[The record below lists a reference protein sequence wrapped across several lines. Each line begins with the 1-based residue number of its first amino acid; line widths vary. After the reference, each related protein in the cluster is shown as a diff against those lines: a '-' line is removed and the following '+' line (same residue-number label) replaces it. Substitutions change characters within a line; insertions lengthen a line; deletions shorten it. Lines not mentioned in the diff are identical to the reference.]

1 MKKLLLLLFVFL
13 PLFAN
18 AQATIQEIP
27 EWNLDQALNNCKKV
41 VMKAYCWTE
50 KGVETDDPKTEEEIV
65 LWWDYPY
72 GGCDIYFKAKK
83 YANFKSCPLKVNK
96 KKYIEERT
104 LAYDFLDNNGWLLG
118 VIFSRV
124 NTEMH
129 PNAYRLNNSVFIRR
143 EIGKPVSYMILSVD
157 FYNEAGECVVRG
169 YDPKNV
175 NDIDSGNLLQCFI
188 ERMYKHYL

>member
-41 VMKAYCWTE
+41 VMHAYCWIE
-50 KGVETDDPKTEEEIV
+50 RGVETDGPITEEEIV

-83 YANFKSCPLKVNK
+83 YANFKSRPLKVNK
-96 KKYIEERT
+96 KYIDEGF
-104 LAYDFLDNNGWLLG
+104 LAYEFLDNNGWLLG
-118 VIFSRV
+118 VTFSRMY
-124 NTEMH
+124 TEMH
-129 PNAYRLNNSVFIRR
+129 PNADRLYNGVLIRR
-143 EIGKPVSYMILSVD
+143 EIGKPVSYRILSVD

-169 YDPKNV
+169 YDPNNA

-188 ERMYKHYL
+188 ERMYKRYL

>member
-41 VMKAYCWTE
+41 VLHAYCWIE
-50 KGVETDDPKTEEEIV
+50 RGVETEGPITKEEIV

-83 YANFKSCPLKVNK
+83 YANFKSRPLKVNK
-96 KKYIEERT
+96 KYIDEGF
-104 LAYDFLDNNGWLLG
+104 LAYEFLDNNGWLLG
-118 VIFSRV
+118 VTFSRMY
-124 NTEMH
+124 TEMH
-129 PNAYRLNNSVFIRR
+129 PNADRLYNGVLIRR
-143 EIGKPVSYMILSVD
+143 EIEKPVGYSILSVD

-169 YDPKNV
+169 YDPKNA

>member
-41 VMKAYCWTE
+41 VMKAYCWME
-50 KGVETDDPKTEEEIV
+50 KGVETDGPTEEEIV

-83 YANFKSCPLKVNK
+83 YANFKSRPLKVNK
-96 KKYIEERT
+96 KYIEEGY

-118 VIFSRV
+118 VNFGRV

-129 PNAYRLNNSVFIRR
+129 PNANRLYNSVFIRR
-143 EIGKPVSYMILSVD
+143 EIGKPVSYRILSVD

-169 YDPKNV
+169 YDPKNA

-188 ERMYKHYL
+188 ERMYKRYL

>member
-41 VMKAYCWTE
+41 VLHAYCWIE
-50 KGVETDDPKTEEEIV
+50 RGVETEGSITKEEIV

-83 YANFKSCPLKVNK
+83 YANFKSRPLKVNK
-96 KKYIEERT
+96 KYIDEGF
-104 LAYDFLDNNGWLLG
+104 LAYEFLDNNGWLLG
-118 VIFSRV
+118 VTFSRMY
-124 NTEMH
+124 TEMH
-129 PNAYRLNNSVFIRR
+129 PNADRLYNGVLIRR
-143 EIGKPVSYMILSVD
+143 EIEKPVGYSILSVD

-169 YDPKNV
+169 YDPKNA

>member
-18 AQATIQEIP
+18 AQATLQEIP

-41 VMKAYCWTE
+41 VMHAYCCME
-50 KGVETDDPKTEEEIV
+50 KGVDTDDPTEEEIV

-83 YANFKSCPLKVNK
+83 YANFKSRPLKVNK
-96 KKYIEERT
+96 KYPKEGFLE
-104 LAYDFLDNNGWLLG
+104 YDFLDNNGWLLG
-118 VIFSRV
+118 VAFSRE

-129 PNAYRLNNSVFIRR
+129 PNAYRLNNYVFIRR
-143 EIGKPVSYMILSVD
+143 EIGMSVIYMILSVD

-169 YDPKNV
+169 YDPKNA
-175 NDIDSGNLLQCFI
+175 NDIDSGNLLQCFV
-188 ERMYKHYL
+188 ERMYKRYL

>member
-18 AQATIQEIP
+18 AQATLQEIP

-41 VMKAYCWTE
+41 VMHAYCLME

-83 YANFKSCPLKVNK
+83 YANFKSRPLKVNK
-96 KKYIEERT
+96 KYPKEGFLE
-104 LAYDFLDNNGWLLG
+104 YDFLDNNGWLLG
-118 VIFSRV
+118 VAFSRV

-143 EIGKPVSYMILSVD
+143 EIGMSVIYMILSVD

-169 YDPKNV
+169 YDPKNAS
-175 NDIDSGNLLQCFI
+175 DIASGNLLQCFI
-188 ERMYKHYL
+188 ERMYKRYL

>member
-18 AQATIQEIP
+18 AQATLQEIP

-41 VMKAYCWTE
+41 VMHAYCWIE
-50 KGVETDDPKTEEEIV
+50 RGVDTDGPITEEEIV

-83 YANFKSCPLKVNK
+83 YANFKSRPLKVNK
-96 KKYIEERT
+96 KYIDEGF
-104 LAYDFLDNNGWLLG
+104 LAYEFLDNNGWLLD
-118 VIFSRV
+118 VTFSRMY
-124 NTEMH
+124 TEMH
-129 PNAYRLNNSVFIRR
+129 PNADRLYNGVLIRR
-143 EIGKPVSYMILSVD
+143 EIEKPVGYRILSVD

-169 YDPKNV
+169 YDPNNA

-188 ERMYKHYL
+188 ERMYKRYL

>member
-41 VMKAYCWTE
+41 VMHAYCWIE
-50 KGVETDDPKTEEEIV
+50 RGVETDGPITEEEIV

-83 YANFKSCPLKVNK
+83 YANFKSRPLKVNK
-96 KKYIEERT
+96 KYIDEGF
-104 LAYDFLDNNGWLLG
+104 LAYEFLDNNGWLLG
-118 VIFSRV
+118 VTFSRMY
-124 NTEMH
+124 TEMH
-129 PNAYRLNNSVFIRR
+129 PNADRLYNGVLIRM
-143 EIGKPVSYMILSVD
+143 EIEKPVGYRILSVD

-169 YDPKNV
+169 YDPNNA

-188 ERMYKHYL
+188 ERMYKRYL

>member
-41 VMKAYCWTE
+41 VLHAYCWIE
-50 KGVETDDPKTEEEIV
+50 RGVETEGPITKEEIV

-83 YANFKSCPLKVNK
+83 YANFKSRPLKVNK
-96 KKYIEERT
+96 KYIDEGF
-104 LAYDFLDNNGWLLG
+104 LAYEFLDNNGWLLG
-118 VIFSRV
+118 VTFSRMY
-124 NTEMH
+124 TEMH
-129 PNAYRLNNSVFIRR
+129 PNADRLYNGVLIRR
-143 EIGKPVSYMILSVD
+143 EIGKPVGYRILSVD

-169 YDPKNV
+169 YDPKNA

-188 ERMYKHYL
+188 ERMYKRYL

>member
-41 VMKAYCWTE
+41 VMKAYCWME
-50 KGVETDDPKTEEEIV
+50 KGVDTDDPTEEEIV

-83 YANFKSCPLKVNK
+83 YANFKSRPLKVNK
-96 KKYIEERT
+96 KYPEEGF
-104 LAYDFLDNNGWLLG
+104 LVYDFLDNNGWLLG
-118 VIFSRV
+118 VNFGRV

-129 PNAYRLNNSVFIRR
+129 PNANRLYNSVFIRR
-143 EIGKPVSYMILSVD
+143 EIGKPVSYRILSVD

-169 YDPKNV
+169 YDPKNA

-188 ERMYKHYL
+188 ERMYKRYL

>member
-41 VMKAYCWTE
+41 VMHAYCWIE
-50 KGVETDDPKTEEEIV
+50 RGVDTDGPITEEEIV

-83 YANFKSCPLKVNK
+83 YANFKSRPLKVNK
-96 KKYIEERT
+96 KYIDEGF
-104 LAYDFLDNNGWLLG
+104 LAYEFLDNNGWLLD
-118 VIFSRV
+118 VTFSRMY
-124 NTEMH
+124 TEMH
-129 PNAYRLNNSVFIRR
+129 PNADRLYNGVLIRR
-143 EIGKPVSYMILSVD
+143 EIEKPVGYRILSVD

-169 YDPKNV
+169 YDPKNA

-188 ERMYKHYL
+188 ERMYKRYL

>member
-41 VMKAYCWTE
+41 VLHAYCWIE
-50 KGVETDDPKTEEEIV
+50 RGVETEGPITKEEIV

-83 YANFKSCPLKVNK
+83 YANFKSRPLKVNK
-96 KKYIEERT
+96 KYIDEGF
-104 LAYDFLDNNGWLLG
+104 LAYEFLDNNGWLLG
-118 VIFSRV
+118 VTFSRMY
-124 NTEMH
+124 TEMH
-129 PNAYRLNNSVFIRR
+129 PNADRLYNGVLIRR
-143 EIGKPVSYMILSVD
+143 EIEKPVGYSILSVD
-157 FYNEAGECVVRG
+157 FYNEAGVCVVRG
-169 YDPKNV
+169 YDPKNA

>member
-41 VMKAYCWTE
+41 VMKAYCWME
-50 KGVETDDPKTEEEIV
+50 KGVETDGPTEEEIV
-65 LWWDYPY
+65 LWWEYPY
-72 GGCDIYFKAKK
+72 GGCDIYVKAKK
-83 YANFKSCPLKVNK
+83 YANFKSRPLKVNK
-96 KKYIEERT
+96 KYIEEGY

-118 VIFSRV
+118 VNFGRV

-129 PNAYRLNNSVFIRR
+129 PNANRLYNSVFIRR
-143 EIGKPVSYMILSVD
+143 EIGKPVSYRILSVD

-169 YDPKNV
+169 YDPKNA

-188 ERMYKHYL
+188 ERMYKRYL

>member
-18 AQATIQEIP
+18 AQATILEIP

-41 VMKAYCWTE
+41 VMKAYCWME
-50 KGVETDDPKTEEEIV
+50 KGVETDGPTEEEIV

-83 YANFKSCPLKVNK
+83 YANFKSRPLKVNK
-96 KKYIEERT
+96 KYIEEGY

-118 VIFSRV
+118 VNFGRV

-129 PNAYRLNNSVFIRR
+129 PNANRLYNSVFIRR
-143 EIGKPVSYMILSVD
+143 EIGKPVSYRILSVD

-169 YDPKNV
+169 YDPKNAK
-175 NDIDSGNLLQCFI
+175 DIDCGNLLQCFI
-188 ERMYKHYL
+188 ERMYKRYL

>member
-41 VMKAYCWTE
+41 VLHAYCWIE
-50 KGVETDDPKTEEEIV
+50 RGVETEGPITKEEIV

-83 YANFKSCPLKVNK
+83 YANFKSRPLKVNK
-96 KKYIEERT
+96 KYIDEGF
-104 LAYDFLDNNGWLLG
+104 LAYEFLDNNGWLLG
-118 VIFSRV
+118 VTFSRMY
-124 NTEMH
+124 TEMH
-129 PNAYRLNNSVFIRR
+129 PNADRLYNGVLIRR
-143 EIGKPVSYMILSVD
+143 EIEKPVGYSILSVD

-169 YDPKNV
+169 YDPKNA

-188 ERMYKHYL
+188 ERMYKYYL

>member
-41 VMKAYCWTE
+41 VMHAYCWME
-50 KGVETDDPKTEEEIV
+50 KGVETDGPITEEEIV

-83 YANFKSCPLKVNK
+83 YANFKSRPLKVNK
-96 KKYIEERT
+96 KYIDEGF
-104 LAYDFLDNNGWLLG
+104 LAYEFLDNNGWLLG
-118 VIFSRV
+118 VTFSRMY
-124 NTEMH
+124 TEMH
-129 PNAYRLNNSVFIRR
+129 PNADRLYNGVLIRR
-143 EIGKPVSYMILSVD
+143 EIEKPVGYRILSVD

-169 YDPKNV
+169 YDPNNA

>member
-41 VMKAYCWTE
+41 VMHAYCWIE
-50 KGVETDDPKTEEEIV
+50 RGVETDGPITEEEIV

-83 YANFKSCPLKVNK
+83 YANFKSRPLKVNK
-96 KKYIEERT
+96 KYIDEGF
-104 LAYDFLDNNGWLLG
+104 LAYEFLDNNGWLLG
-118 VIFSRV
+118 VTFSRMY
-124 NTEMH
+124 TEMH
-129 PNAYRLNNSVFIRR
+129 PNADRLYNGVLIRR
-143 EIGKPVSYMILSVD
+143 EIEKPVGYRILSVD
-157 FYNEAGECVVRG
+157 FYNEAGECIVRG
-169 YDPKNV
+169 YDPNNA

-188 ERMYKHYL
+188 ERMYKRYL

>member
-41 VMKAYCWTE
+41 VMKAYCWME
-50 KGVETDDPKTEEEIV
+50 KGVETDGPTEEEIV

-83 YANFKSCPLKVNK
+83 YANFKSRPLKVNK
-96 KKYIEERT
+96 KYIEEGY
-104 LAYDFLDNNGWLLG
+104 LAYDFLDNKGWLLG
-118 VIFSRV
+118 VNFGRV

-129 PNAYRLNNSVFIRR
+129 PNANRLYNSVFIRR
-143 EIGKPVSYMILSVD
+143 EIGKPVSYRILSVD

-169 YDPKNV
+169 YDPKNA

-188 ERMYKHYL
+188 ERMYKRYL

>member
-18 AQATIQEIP
+18 AQATLQEIP
-27 EWNLDQALNNCKKV
+27 EWNLDQVLNNCKKV
-41 VMKAYCWTE
+41 VLHAYCWIE
-50 KGVETDDPKTEEEIV
+50 RGVETEGPITKEEIV

-83 YANFKSCPLKVNK
+83 YANFKSRPLKVNK
-96 KKYIEERT
+96 KYIDEGF
-104 LAYDFLDNNGWLLG
+104 LAYEFLDNNGWLLG
-118 VIFSRV
+118 VTFSRMY
-124 NTEMH
+124 TEMH
-129 PNAYRLNNSVFIRR
+129 PNADRLYNGVLIRR
-143 EIGKPVSYMILSVD
+143 EIEKPVGYSILSVD

-169 YDPKNV
+169 YDPKNA

>member
-18 AQATIQEIP
+18 AQATLQEIP
-27 EWNLDQALNNCKKV
+27 EWNLDQVLNNCKKV
-41 VMKAYCWTE
+41 VLHAYCWIE
-50 KGVETDDPKTEEEIV
+50 RGVETEGPITKEEIV

-83 YANFKSCPLKVNK
+83 YANFKSRPLKVNK
-96 KKYIEERT
+96 KYIDEGF
-104 LAYDFLDNNGWLLG
+104 LAYEFLDNNGWLLG
-118 VIFSRV
+118 VTFSRMY
-124 NTEMH
+124 TEMH
-129 PNAYRLNNSVFIRR
+129 PNADRLYNGVLIRR
-143 EIGKPVSYMILSVD
+143 EIEKPVGYSILSVD
-157 FYNEAGECVVRG
+157 FYNEAGEGVVRG
-169 YDPKNV
+169 YDPKNA

>member
-41 VMKAYCWTE
+41 VMKAYCWME
-50 KGVETDDPKTEEEIV
+50 KGVETDGPTEEEIV

-83 YANFKSCPLKVNK
+83 YANFKSRPLKVNK
-96 KKYIEERT
+96 KYIEEGY

-118 VIFSRV
+118 VNFGRV

-129 PNAYRLNNSVFIRR
+129 PNANRLYNSVFIRR
-143 EIGKPVSYMILSVD
+143 EIGKPVSYRILSVD

-169 YDPKNV
+169 YDPKNA
-175 NDIDSGNLLQCFI
+175 NDIDSGNLLQCFV
-188 ERMYKHYL
+188 ERMYKRYL

>member
-83 YANFKSCPLKVNK
+83 YANFKSRPLKVNK
-96 KKYIEERT
+96 KYIDDGF
-104 LAYDFLDNNGWLLG
+104 LAYEFLDNNGWLLG
-118 VIFSRV
+118 VTFSRMY
-124 NTEMH
+124 TEMH
-129 PNAYRLNNSVFIRR
+129 PNADRLYNGVLIRR
-143 EIGKPVSYMILSVD
+143 EIEKPVGYRILSVD

-169 YDPKNV
+169 YDPNNA

-188 ERMYKHYL
+188 ERMYKRYL

>member
-1 MKKLLLLLFVFL
+1 MKKLLLLLLVFL

-41 VMKAYCWTE
+41 VMKAYCWME
-50 KGVETDDPKTEEEIV
+50 KGVDTEDPTEEEIV

-83 YANFKSCPLKVNK
+83 YANFKSRPLKVNK
-96 KKYIEERT
+96 KYPEEGF
-104 LAYDFLDNNGWLLG
+104 LVYDFLDNNGWLLG
-118 VIFSRV
+118 VNFGRV

-129 PNAYRLNNSVFIRR
+129 PNANRLYNSVFIRR
-143 EIGKPVSYMILSVD
+143 EIGKPVSYRILSVD

-169 YDPKNV
+169 YDPKNA

-188 ERMYKHYL
+188 ERMYKRYL

>member
-41 VMKAYCWTE
+41 VMHAYCWIE
-50 KGVETDDPKTEEEIV
+50 RGVDTDGPITEEEIV

-83 YANFKSCPLKVNK
+83 YANFKSRPLKVNK
-96 KKYIEERT
+96 KYIDEGF
-104 LAYDFLDNNGWLLG
+104 LAYEFLDNNGWLLD
-118 VIFSRV
+118 VTFSRMY
-124 NTEMH
+124 TEMH
-129 PNAYRLNNSVFIRR
+129 PNADRLYNGVLIRR
-143 EIGKPVSYMILSVD
+143 EIEKPVGYRILSVD

-169 YDPKNV
+169 YDPNNA

-188 ERMYKHYL
+188 ERMYKRYL

>member
-18 AQATIQEIP
+18 AQATLQEIP
-27 EWNLDQALNNCKKV
+27 EWNLDQVLNNCKKV

-50 KGVETDDPKTEEEIV
+50 KGVDTDDPTEEEIV

-83 YANFKSCPLKVNK
+83 YANFKSRPLKVNK
-96 KKYIEERT
+96 KYIDEGF
-104 LAYDFLDNNGWLLG
+104 LAYEFLDNNGWLLG
-118 VIFSRV
+118 VTFSRMY
-124 NTEMH
+124 TEMH
-129 PNAYRLNNSVFIRR
+129 PNADRLYNGVLIRR
-143 EIGKPVSYMILSVD
+143 EIEKPVGYSILSVD

-169 YDPKNV
+169 YDPKNA

>member
-1 MKKLLLLLFVFL
+1 MKKLLLLLLVFL
-13 PLFAN
+13 SLFAN

-41 VMKAYCWTE
+41 VLHAYCWIE
-50 KGVETDDPKTEEEIV
+50 RGVETEGPITKEEIV

-83 YANFKSCPLKVNK
+83 YANFKSRPLKVNK
-96 KKYIEERT
+96 KYIDEGF
-104 LAYDFLDNNGWLLG
+104 LAYEFLDNNGWLLG
-118 VIFSRV
+118 VTFSRMY
-124 NTEMH
+124 TEMH
-129 PNAYRLNNSVFIRR
+129 PNADRLYNGVLIRR
-143 EIGKPVSYMILSVD
+143 EIEKPVGYSILSVD

-169 YDPKNV
+169 YDPKNA

>member
-41 VMKAYCWTE
+41 VMHAYCWIE
-50 KGVETDDPKTEEEIV
+50 RGVETDGPITEEEIV

-83 YANFKSCPLKVNK
+83 YANFKSRPLKVNK
-96 KKYIEERT
+96 KYVDEGF
-104 LAYDFLDNNGWLLG
+104 LAYEFLDNNGWLLG
-118 VIFSRV
+118 VTFSRMY
-124 NTEMH
+124 TEMH
-129 PNAYRLNNSVFIRR
+129 PNADRLYNGVLIRR
-143 EIGKPVSYMILSVD
+143 EIEKPVGYSILSVD

-169 YDPKNV
+169 YDPKNA

-188 ERMYKHYL
+188 ERMYKRYL

>member
-41 VMKAYCWTE
+41 VMHAYCWIE
-50 KGVETDDPKTEEEIV
+50 RGVETDGPITEEEIV

-72 GGCDIYFKAKK
+72 GGCDIYYKAKK
-83 YANFKSCPLKVNK
+83 YANFKSRPLKVNK
-96 KKYIEERT
+96 KYIDEGF
-104 LAYDFLDNNGWLLG
+104 LAYEFLDNNGWLLG
-118 VIFSRV
+118 VTFSRMY
-124 NTEMH
+124 TEMH
-129 PNAYRLNNSVFIRR
+129 PNADRLYNGVLIRR
-143 EIGKPVSYMILSVD
+143 EIEKPVGYRILSVD

-169 YDPKNV
+169 YDPNNA

-188 ERMYKHYL
+188 ERMYKRYL

>member
-41 VMKAYCWTE
+41 VMHAYCWIE
-50 KGVETDDPKTEEEIV
+50 RGVETDGPITEEEIV

-83 YANFKSCPLKVNK
+83 YANFKSRPLKVNK
-96 KKYIEERT
+96 KYIDEGF
-104 LAYDFLDNNGWLLG
+104 LAYEFLDNNGWLLG
-118 VIFSRV
+118 VTFSRMY
-124 NTEMH
+124 TEMH
-129 PNAYRLNNSVFIRR
+129 PNADRLYNGVLIRR
-143 EIGKPVSYMILSVD
+143 EIEKPVGYRILSVD
-157 FYNEAGECVVRG
+157 FYNEAGKCVVRG
-169 YDPKNV
+169 YDPNNA

-188 ERMYKHYL
+188 ERMYKRYL

>member
-41 VMKAYCWTE
+41 VMHAYCWIE
-50 KGVETDDPKTEEEIV
+50 RGVETDGPITEEEIV

-83 YANFKSCPLKVNK
+83 YANFKSRPLKVNK
-96 KKYIEERT
+96 KYIDEGF
-104 LAYDFLDNNGWLLG
+104 LAYEFLDNNGWLLG
-118 VIFSRV
+118 VTFSRMY
-124 NTEMH
+124 TEMH
-129 PNAYRLNNSVFIRR
+129 PNADRLYNGVLIRR
-143 EIGKPVSYMILSVD
+143 EIEKPVGYRVLSVD

-169 YDPKNV
+169 YDPNNA

-188 ERMYKHYL
+188 ERMYKRYL

>member
-41 VMKAYCWTE
+41 VMHAYCWME
-50 KGVETDDPKTEEEIV
+50 KGVDTEDPTEEEIV

-83 YANFKSCPLKVNK
+83 YANFKSRPLKVNK
-96 KKYIEERT
+96 KYPEEGF
-104 LAYDFLDNNGWLLG
+104 LVYDFLDNNGWLLG
-118 VIFSRV
+118 VNFGRV

-129 PNAYRLNNSVFIRR
+129 PNANRLYNSVFIRR
-143 EIGKPVSYMILSVD
+143 EIGKPVSYRILSVD

-169 YDPKNV
+169 YDPKNA

-188 ERMYKHYL
+188 ERMYKRYL

>member
-18 AQATIQEIP
+18 AQATLQEIP
-27 EWNLDQALNNCKKV
+27 EWNLDQVLNNCKKV
-41 VMKAYCWTE
+41 VLHAYCWIE
-50 KGVETDDPKTEEEIV
+50 RGVETEGPITKEEIV

-83 YANFKSCPLKVNK
+83 YANFKSRPLKVNK
-96 KKYIEERT
+96 KYIDEGF
-104 LAYDFLDNNGWLLG
+104 LAYEFLDNNGWLLG
-118 VIFSRV
+118 VTFSRMY
-124 NTEMH
+124 TEMH
-129 PNAYRLNNSVFIRR
+129 PNADRLYNGVLIRR
-143 EIGKPVSYMILSVD
+143 EIEKPVGYSILSVD

-169 YDPKNV
+169 YDPKNA

-188 ERMYKHYL
+188 ERMYKRYL

>member
-41 VMKAYCWTE
+41 VMKAYCWME
-50 KGVETDDPKTEEEIV
+50 KGVETDGPTEEEIV

-83 YANFKSCPLKVNK
+83 YANFKSRPLKVNK
-96 KKYIEERT
+96 KYIEEGY

-118 VIFSRV
+118 VNFGRV

-129 PNAYRLNNSVFIRR
+129 PNANRLYNSVFIRR
-143 EIGKPVSYMILSVD
+143 EIGKPVSYRILSVD
-157 FYNEAGECVVRG
+157 FYNEAGECVVMG
-169 YDPKNV
+169 YDPKNA

-188 ERMYKHYL
+188 ERMYKRYL

>member
-41 VMKAYCWTE
+41 VMKAYCWME
-50 KGVETDDPKTEEEIV
+50 KGVETDGPTEEEIV

-83 YANFKSCPLKVNK
+83 YANFKSRPLKVNK
-96 KKYIEERT
+96 KYIEEGY

-118 VIFSRV
+118 VNFGRV

-129 PNAYRLNNSVFIRR
+129 PNANRLYNSVLYVGR
-143 EIGKPVSYMILSVD
+143 
-157 FYNEAGECVVRG
+157 
-169 YDPKNV
+169 
-175 NDIDSGNLLQCFI
+175 
-188 ERMYKHYL
+188 

>member
-41 VMKAYCWTE
+41 VMHAYCWIE
-50 KGVETDDPKTEEEIV
+50 RGVETDGPITEEEIV

-83 YANFKSCPLKVNK
+83 YANFKSRPLKVNK
-96 KKYIEERT
+96 KYIDEGF
-104 LAYDFLDNNGWLLG
+104 LAYEFLDNNGWLLG
-118 VIFSRV
+118 VTFSRMY
-124 NTEMH
+124 TEMH
-129 PNAYRLNNSVFIRR
+129 PNADRLYNGVLIRS
-143 EIGKPVSYMILSVD
+143 EIEKPVGYRILSVD

-169 YDPKNV
+169 YDPNNA

-188 ERMYKHYL
+188 ERMYKRYL

>member
-41 VMKAYCWTE
+41 VMHAYCWIE
-50 KGVETDDPKTEEEIV
+50 RGVETDGPITEEEIV

-83 YANFKSCPLKVNK
+83 YANFKSRPLKVNK
-96 KKYIEERT
+96 KYIDEGF
-104 LAYDFLDNNGWLLG
+104 LAYEFLDNNGWLLG
-118 VIFSRV
+118 VTFSRMY
-124 NTEMH
+124 TEMH
-129 PNAYRLNNSVFIRR
+129 PNADRLYNGVLIRR
-143 EIGKPVSYMILSVD
+143 EIEKPVGYRILSVD

-169 YDPKNV
+169 YDPNNA

-188 ERMYKHYL
+188 ERMYKRYL

>member
-41 VMKAYCWTE
+41 VMHAYCCME
-50 KGVETDDPKTEEEIV
+50 KGVDTDDPTEEEIV

-83 YANFKSCPLKVNK
+83 YANFKSRPLKVNK
-96 KKYIEERT
+96 KYPKEGFLE
-104 LAYDFLDNNGWLLG
+104 YDFLDNNGWLLG
-118 VIFSRV
+118 VAFGRV

-129 PNAYRLNNSVFIRR
+129 PNAYRLNNYVFIRR
-143 EIGKPVSYMILSVD
+143 EIGKSVSYMILSVD

-169 YDPKNV
+169 YDPKNA
-175 NDIDSGNLLQCFI
+175 NDIDSGNLLQCFV
-188 ERMYKHYL
+188 ERMYKRYL

>member
-18 AQATIQEIP
+18 AQATIQKIP

-41 VMKAYCWTE
+41 VMHAYCWME

-83 YANFKSCPLKVNK
+83 YANFKSRPLKVNK
-96 KKYIEERT
+96 KYIDEGF
-104 LAYDFLDNNGWLLG
+104 LAYEFLDNNGWLLG
-118 VIFSRV
+118 VTFSRMY
-124 NTEMH
+124 TEMH
-129 PNAYRLNNSVFIRR
+129 PNADRLYNGVLIRR
-143 EIGKPVSYMILSVD
+143 EIEKPVGYRILSVD

-169 YDPKNV
+169 YDPNNA

-188 ERMYKHYL
+188 ERMYKRYL

>member
-41 VMKAYCWTE
+41 VLHAYCWIE
-50 KGVETDDPKTEEEIV
+50 RGVETEGPITKEEIV

-83 YANFKSCPLKVNK
+83 YANFKSRPLKVNK
-96 KKYIEERT
+96 KYIDEGF
-104 LAYDFLDNNGWLLG
+104 LAYEFLDNNGWLLG
-118 VIFSRV
+118 VTFSRMY
-124 NTEMH
+124 TEMH
-129 PNAYRLNNSVFIRR
+129 PNADRLYNGVLIRR
-143 EIGKPVSYMILSVD
+143 EIEKPVGYSILSVD
-157 FYNEAGECVVRG
+157 FYNEAGECVVSG
-169 YDPKNV
+169 YDPKNA
-175 NDIDSGNLLQCFI
+175 NDIDSGNLLQCFV
-188 ERMYKHYL
+188 ERMYKRYL